1 MFSDKLQGEILEAPI
16 RIWGQVHE
24 FIIRRDRDLLTK
36 DVVALICLESVECKI
51 NSTETGKQILNST
64 LKPSRAQ

>member
-36 DVVALICLESVECKI
+36 DVVALICLESVECKL
-51 NSTETGKQILNST
+51 T
-64 LKPSRAQ
+64 